1 MDNIIKHTSMLET
14 TAVFDEGMRNRY
26 ELNMKYTEEK
36 GKSILIIG
44 LNPTTDDIKCID
56 MTTKHLI
63 NNLGGMG
70 YSEIV
75 VWNLFSRI
83 CPKLKV
89 TELAE
94 EDASKNLEYLELLLE
109 RKFDSVVLGYGNT
122 YIGNKKVEEM
132 KVQVKAILKAKKV
145 KAKELVDKDGAYT
158 KLQTM
163 HPLYAGQRYSGQWK
177 LRNYVEVKKESN
189 P

>member
-1 MDNIIKHTSMLET
+1 MENIIKSTSILET

-26 ELNMKYTEEK
+26 ELNMKYTGEQ

-44 LNPTTDDIKCID
+44 LNPTSDDIKYMD
-56 MTTKHLI
+56 TTTKHLL
-63 NNLGGMG
+63 NNLGSMG

-75 VWNLFSRI
+75 IWNLFSQI

-89 TELAE
+89 TELDIE
-94 EDASKNLEYLELLLE
+94 GNSDNLIYFQTLLE

-132 KVQVKAILKAKKV
+132 KQLVKELLVTKKI
-145 KAKELVDKDGAYT
+145 KIKELVDKEGTYA

-163 HPLYAGQRYSGQWK
+163 HPLFAGQRYNGNWK
-177 LRNYVEVKKESN
+177 LRNYVEEKKEE
-189 P
+189 